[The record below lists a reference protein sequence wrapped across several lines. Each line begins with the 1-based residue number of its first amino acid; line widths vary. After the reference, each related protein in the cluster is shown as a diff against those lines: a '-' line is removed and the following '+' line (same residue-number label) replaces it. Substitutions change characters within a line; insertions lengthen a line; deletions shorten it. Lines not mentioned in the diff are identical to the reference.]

1 MAAANTAVTR
11 STYLTTVVDCP
22 GSVITPHTVMFPDG
36 LKVYDVQDIPS
47 LQLYWSTLDGLVRW

>member
-1 MAAANTAVTR
+1 MVAANTAVTQ

-36 LKVYDVQDIPS
+36 LKIYGVQDIPS
-47 LQLYWSTLDGLVRW
+47 LQLYWSTLDGLT